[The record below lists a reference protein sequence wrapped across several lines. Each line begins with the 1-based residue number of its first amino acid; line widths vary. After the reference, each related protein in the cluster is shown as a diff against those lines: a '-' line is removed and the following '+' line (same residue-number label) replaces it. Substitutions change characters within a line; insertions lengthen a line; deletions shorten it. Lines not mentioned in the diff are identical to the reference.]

1 MVDRPKL
8 VEKYK
13 EKKMRELDSMEFVNL
28 VENGSGLALVD
39 FNATWCGPCKMQA
52 PILEELSEE
61 VSYEIYGIDVDN
73 SSDIASK
80 YNVNAVPSL
89 MIFKDGVLKE
99 TLVGFQAKDVLEK
112 AMGKYL

>member
-1 MVDRPKL
+1 
-8 VEKYK
+8 
-13 EKKMRELDSMEFVNL
+13 MREIDSKDFLDL

-52 PILEELSEE
+52 PILEELSAES
-61 VSYEIYGIDVDN
+61 SYEIYGVDVDN
-73 SSDIASK
+73 SSDIAAK

-99 TLVGFQAKDVLEK
+99 TLVGFQAKDVLER

>member
-1 MVDRPKL
+1 
-8 VEKYK
+8 
-13 EKKMRELDSMEFVNL
+13 MRELDSMEFREQ

-52 PILEELSEE
+52 PILEELSNEDG
-61 VSYEIYGIDVDN
+61 YEIYGVDVDN
-73 SSDIASK
+73 CQDIASQ

-99 TLVGFQAKDVLEK
+99 TLIGFQAKDVLTK
-112 AMGKYL
+112 ALGKYL

>member
-61 VSYEIYGIDVDN
+61 ASYEIYGIDVDN